1 MKTLPDANSSR
12 TKRRRGPIAAIAI
25 AVITIAVVAVGV
37 DDRAKSM
44 QEAGRWSDTQAVQ
57 AVRLVTPRQ
66 GPTTDDLEL
75 PGTVRAFTA
84 GALYARASG
93 YVTAWHKDIGARVDK
108 GDVLA
113 DISAPDL
120 DQQLAQGK
128 AELIQLQAAVEQ
140 AQANADLGK
149 AVNLRTTQLVK
160 QGWSS
165 ELKGDTDRYGA
176 ASTLAA
182 VAVAKANLTAQQAA
196 VQRLEELA
204 SFEKIVAPFD
214 GVVTQRN
221 VDVGDLVTANGTSG
235 KPLFQVS
242 DIHRVRI
249 YVDVPQAFLG
259 GMKTGVKAT
268 LTLPGKT
275 DTFGAV
281 VSSTSNALGESSR
294 TALVELQADNADDK
308 LWPGAF
314 AEVSFHIP
322 TQPGTLVVPA
332 TALMF
337 GRSGMQVAA
346 VGKDRVVTLR
356 PVIVGRNLG
365 TDIEVVKGLRSD
377 DELID
382 NPLETTVSGETV
394 RMAGKD

>member
-1 MKTLPDANSSR
+1 M
-12 TKRRRGPIAAIAI
+12 
-25 AVITIAVVAVGV
+25 
-37 DDRAKSM
+37 
-44 QEAGRWSDTQAVQ
+44 
-57 AVRLVTPRQ
+57 
-66 GPTTDDLEL
+66 
-75 PGTVRAFTA
+75 
-84 GALYARASG
+84 
-93 YVTAWHKDIGARVDK
+93 
-108 GDVLA
+108 
-113 DISAPDL
+113 
-120 DQQLAQGK
+120 
-128 AELIQLQAAVEQ
+128 
-140 AQANADLGK
+140 
-149 AVNLRTTQLVK
+149 
-160 QGWSS
+160 
-165 ELKGDTDRYGA
+165 
-176 ASTLAA
+176 
-182 VAVAKANLTAQQAA
+182 AKANLTAQQAA

-242 DIHRVRI
+242 DIYRVRI

-346 VGKDRVVTLR
+346 VGKDPRRYAAPGHRRSQPRHRHRGREGPSQRRRADRQSAGDHGLGRDGADGRERLIPRPRPDRGAAPGSRRRGELLDGRHHFPAGRPQGCRQPCRLVSALR
-356 PVIVGRNLG
+356 
-365 TDIEVVKGLRSD
+365 GLR
-377 DELID
+377 L
-382 NPLETTVSGETV
+382 
-394 RMAGKD
+394 AA

>member
-1 MKTLPDANSSR
+1 MPDVSR
-12 TKRRRGPIAAIAI
+12 SAPKRRRGPLVVLAGVVL
-25 AVITIAVVAVGV
+25 AVAVVVVGV

-44 QEAGRWSDTQAVQ
+44 QEASRWSDTQAVQ
-57 AVRLVTPRQ
+57 AVRLVSPRA
-66 GPTTDDLEL
+66 GPAFDDLEL

-93 YVTAWHKDIGARVDK
+93 YVTAWYKDIGALVKK
-108 GDVLA
+108 GEVLA

-128 AELIQLQAAVEQ
+128 ALLIQLQAVVEQ
-140 AQANADLGK
+140 AQANSDLGK

-204 SFEKIVAPFD
+204 SFEKITAPFD
-214 GVVTQRN
+214 SVVTQRN

-259 GMKTGVKAT
+259 GMTAGVKAT
-268 LTLPGKT
+268 LTIPGKT
-275 DTFGAV
+275 DTFGATI
-281 VSSTSNALGESSR
+281 SSTANALGEDSR
-294 TALVELQADNADDK
+294 TALVELQADNTENK

-314 AEVSFHIP
+314 TEVSFHIP
-322 TQPGTLVVPA
+322 AQPGTLVVPA
-332 TALMF
+332 TTLVF
-337 GRSGMQVAA
+337 GRAGMKVAA
-346 VGKDRVVTLR
+346 VSNDRIVTLR
-356 PVIVGRNLG
+356 PVTVGRNLG
-365 TDIEVVKGLRSD
+365 TDVEIVKGLAAT

-382 NPLETTVSGETV
+382 NPLETTVSGEKV
-394 RMAGKD
+394 RIAEKH

>member
-1 MKTLPDANSSR
+1 MTPVSDISR
-12 TKRRRGPIAAIAI
+12 SKPRRRRGPLVVVAGVAL
-25 AVITIAVVAVGV
+25 AVAVVAVGV

-44 QEAGRWSDTQAVQ
+44 QEAGRWADTQAVQ
-57 AVRLVTPRQ
+57 SVRLIIPKA
-66 GPTTDDLEL
+66 GPGVDDLEL

-93 YVTAWHKDIGARVDK
+93 YVTAWHKDLGARVRK

-120 DQQLAQGK
+120 DQQLVQAKAQ
-128 AELIQLQAAVEQ
+128 LIQVQAAVEQ

-182 VAVAKANLTAQQAA
+182 VAVAKANLVAQQAA
-196 VQRLEELA
+196 VQRLEELS
-204 SFEKIVAPFD
+204 SFEKITAPFD
-214 GVVTQRN
+214 GVLTQRN

-242 DIHRVRI
+242 DIHRVRV
-249 YVDVPQAFLG
+249 YVDVPQAFLA
-259 GMKTGVKAT
+259 GMKAGVKAT
-268 LTLPGKT
+268 LTIPGKT
-275 DTFGAV
+275 DTFGAAIT
-281 VSSTSNALGESSR
+281 STSNALGEGSR
-294 TALVELQADNADDK
+294 TAVIELQADNDGDK

-332 TALMF
+332 TALVF

-356 PVIVGRNLG
+356 PVTVGRNLG
-365 TDIEVVKGLRSD
+365 TDVEIVKGVHPD

-382 NPLETTVSGETV
+382 NPLETTVSGEKV
-394 RMAGKD
+394 RVAGNG

>member
-1 MKTLPDANSSR
+1 MLEASR
-12 TKRRRGPIAAIAI
+12 SQPKRRRGPIAFVAVAVLAIAI
-25 AVITIAVVAVGV
+25 VAVGV

-44 QEAGRWSDTQAVQ
+44 QEAARWSDTQAVQ
-57 AVRLVTPRQ
+57 SVRLVTPKP
-66 GPTTDDLEL
+66 GAITDDLEL

-93 YVTAWHKDIGARVDK
+93 YVTAWHKDIGARVTK

-120 DQQLAQGK
+120 DQQLAQAK
-128 AELIQLQAAVEQ
+128 AQLIQLQAAVDQ

-149 AVNLRTTQLVK
+149 AVNQRTTQLVK

-165 ELKGDTDRYGA
+165 ELKGDTDRYA
-176 ASTLAA
+176 AVSTLAA

-204 SFEKIVAPFD
+204 SFEKITAPFD

-221 VDVGDLVTANGTSG
+221 VDVGDLVTANGTTG

-249 YVDVPQAFLG
+249 YVDVPQAFLS
-259 GMKTGVKAT
+259 GMKAGVKAT
-268 LTLPGKT
+268 LTLPSKT
-275 DTFGAV
+275 GTLGAAI
-281 VSSTSNALGESSR
+281 SSTANALGESSR
-294 TALVELQADNADDK
+294 TALVELQADNTDDK

-314 AEVSFHIP
+314 AEVAFHMP
-322 TQPGTLVVPA
+322 AQPGTLVVPA
-332 TALMF
+332 TALVF
-337 GRSGMQVAA
+337 GRAGMQVAA
-346 VGKDRVVTLR
+346 VDRERVVTLR
-356 PVIVGRNLG
+356 PVTVGRNFG
-365 TDIEVVKGLRSD
+365 NNVEIVKGIALG

-382 NPLETTVSGETV
+382 NPLETTVSGEKV
-394 RMAGKD
+394 RIAGKG

>member
-1 MKTLPDANSSR
+1 MSDASR
-12 TKRRRGPIAAIAI
+12 STPTRRRGLLLIPACVAL
-25 AVITIAVVAVGV
+25 AVALVAVGV

-44 QEAGRWSDTQAVQ
+44 QEAGRWADTQAIQ
-57 AVRLVTPRQ
+57 AVRLVTPKA
-66 GPTTDDLEL
+66 GPAFDDLEL

-93 YVTAWHKDIGARVDK
+93 YVTAWHKDIGARVRK
-108 GDVLA
+108 GEILA

-128 AELIQLQAAVEQ
+128 AQLIQLQAGVEQ
-140 AQANADLGK
+140 AQANSDLGK

-182 VAVAKANLTAQQAA
+182 VAVAKANLAAQQAA

-204 SFEKIVAPFD
+204 SFEKITAPFD

-259 GMKTGVKAT
+259 GMKAGVTAT
-268 LTLPGKT
+268 LQIPGKD
-275 DTFGAV
+275 DTFKAAV
-281 VSSTSNALGESSR
+281 TSTANALGEGSR

-314 AEVSFHIP
+314 AEVAFHIP
-322 TQPGTLVVPA
+322 AQPGTLVLPS
-332 TALMF
+332 TALVF

-346 VGKDRVVTLR
+346 VSKDFVVTLR
-356 PVIVGRNLG
+356 PVSVGRNLG
-365 TDIEVVKGLRSD
+365 NDVEIVKGLEPG

-382 NPLETTVSGETV
+382 NPLETTISGEKV
-394 RMAGKD
+394 RVGAKS

>member
-1 MKTLPDANSSR
+1 MSEVSR
-12 TKRRRGPIAAIAI
+12 RAPKRRGGLVAFVAI
-25 AVITIAVVAVGV
+25 AVLAVALVAVGIG
-37 DDRAKSM
+37 DRAKSM
-44 QEAGRWSDTQAVQ
+44 QEAGHWSDAQALQ
-57 AVRLVTPRQ
+57 AVRLVTPEP

-93 YVTAWHKDIGARVDK
+93 YVIAWHKDIGARVKK

-128 AELIQLQAAVEQ
+128 AQLIQLQAAVDQ
-140 AQANADLGK
+140 AQANSDLGK

-182 VAVAKANLTAQQAA
+182 VAVAKANLAAQQAA

-204 SFEKIVAPFD
+204 SFEKITAPFD

-221 VDVGDLVTANGTSG
+221 VDVGDLVTANGTAG

-242 DIHRVRI
+242 DIRRVRI
-249 YVDVPQAFLG
+249 YVDVSQAFLG
-259 GMKTGVKAT
+259 GMKAGVKAT

-275 DTFGAV
+275 GTFEAAI
-281 VSSTSNALGESSR
+281 SSTANALGESSR

-314 AEVSFHIP
+314 AEVAFHIP
-322 TQPGTLVVPA
+322 AQPGTLVVPA
-332 TALMF
+332 TALVF
-337 GRSGMQVAA
+337 GRSGMEVAA
-346 VGKDRVVTLR
+346 VDKDRVVTLR
-356 PVIVGRNLG
+356 PVTVGRNLG
-365 TDIEVVKGLRSD
+365 TAVEIVKGIAPT

-382 NPLETTVSGETV
+382 NPLETTVSGEKV
-394 RMAGKD
+394 RIAGKVNS

>member
-1 MKTLPDANSSR
+1 MHDASR
-12 TKRRRGPIAAIAI
+12 SRPSRRRGTLVLLAGVAL
-25 AVITIAVVAVGV
+25 AVGLVAVGV

-44 QEAGRWSDTQAVQ
+44 QEAGRWADTQAVQ
-57 AVRLVTPRQ
+57 SVRLVVPKP
-66 GPTTDDLEL
+66 GPAVDDLEL

-93 YVTAWHKDIGARVDK
+93 YVTAWHKDIGARVKK

-120 DQQLAQGK
+120 DQQLAQAK
-128 AELIQLQAAVEQ
+128 AQLVQLGAAVEQ
-140 AQANADLGK
+140 AQANSDLGK

-182 VAVAKANLTAQQAA
+182 VAVAKANLAAQQAA

-204 SFEKIVAPFD
+204 SFEKITAPFD

-221 VDVGDLVTANGTSG
+221 VDVGDLVTANGTAG

-259 GMKTGVKAT
+259 GMKAGVKAT
-268 LTLPGKT
+268 LTLPGRT
-275 DTFGAV
+275 DTFDAAI
-281 VSSTSNALGESSR
+281 SSTSNALGEGSR
-294 TALVELQADNADDK
+294 TALVELQADNAGGK

-314 AEVSFHIP
+314 AEVAFHIP
-322 TQPGTLVVPA
+322 AQPGTLVVPA
-332 TALMF
+332 TALVF
-337 GRSGMQVAA
+337 GRSGMLVAA
-346 VGKDRVVTLR
+346 VDKDRVVTLR
-356 PVIVGRNLG
+356 PVTVGRNLG
-365 TDIEVVKGLRSD
+365 NDVEIVKGLHPE

-382 NPLETTVSGETV
+382 NPLETTVSGEKV
-394 RMAGKD
+394 RIAGKA

>member
-1 MKTLPDANSSR
+1 MSEASR
-12 TKRRRGPIAAIAI
+12 SQPKRRRGMIVAI
-25 AVITIAVVAVGV
+25 AVAALAIALVAVGV

-57 AVRLVTPRQ
+57 SVRLVVPKA
-66 GPTTDDLEL
+66 GPATDDLEL

-93 YVTAWHKDIGARVDK
+93 YVTAWHKDIGARVKK
-108 GDVLA
+108 GDILA

-128 AELIQLQAAVEQ
+128 AQLIQLQAAVDQ

-149 AVNLRTTQLVK
+149 AVNLRTAQLVK

-176 ASTLAA
+176 ASTTAA
-182 VAVAKANLTAQQAA
+182 VAVAKANIATQQAA

-204 SFEKIVAPFD
+204 SFEKITAPFD

-221 VDVGDLVTANGTSG
+221 VDVGDLVTANGTAG

-259 GMKTGVKAT
+259 GMKAGVKAT
-268 LTLPGKT
+268 LTIPGKT
-275 DTFGAV
+275 DTFGAAI
-281 VSSTSNALGESSR
+281 SSTANALGEGSR
-294 TALVELQADNADDK
+294 TALVELQADNAGDK

-322 TQPGTLVVPA
+322 AQPGTLVLPA
-332 TALMF
+332 TALVF
-337 GRSGMQVAA
+337 GRSGMEVAA

-356 PVIVGRNLG
+356 PVTVGRNLG
-365 TDIEVVKGLRSD
+365 NDIEIVKGLHPD

-382 NPLETTVSGETV
+382 NPLETTVSGEKV
-394 RMAGKD
+394 RVGDKR

>member
-1 MKTLPDANSSR
+1 MSDDRRSTPS
-12 TKRRRGPIAAIAI
+12 RRRGLLVVLACVAL
-25 AVITIAVVAVGV
+25 AVALVAVGV
-37 DDRAKSM
+37 DDRARSM
-44 QEAGRWSDTQAVQ
+44 QEASRWADTQAIQ
-57 AVRLVTPRQ
+57 AVRLVTPRA
-66 GPTTDDLEL
+66 GPAFDDLEL

-93 YVTAWHKDIGARVDK
+93 YVTAWHKDIGARVRK
-108 GDVLA
+108 GEVLA

-128 AELIQLQAAVEQ
+128 AQLLQLQAGVEQ
-140 AQANADLGK
+140 AQANSDLGK

-182 VAVAKANLTAQQAA
+182 VAVAKANLAAQQAA

-204 SFEKIVAPFD
+204 SFEKITAPFD

-259 GMKTGVKAT
+259 GMKAGVTAT
-268 LTLPGKT
+268 LQIPGEAH
-275 DTFGAV
+275 TFKAV
-281 VSSTSNALGESSR
+281 VSSTANALVEDSR
-294 TALVELQADNADDK
+294 TALVELQADNTDDK

-322 TQPGTLVVPA
+322 AQPGTLVLPA
-332 TALMF
+332 TALVF
-337 GRSGMQVAA
+337 GRKGMEVAA
-346 VGKDRVVTLR
+346 VGKDHVVTLR
-356 PVIVGRNLG
+356 PVSVGRNLG
-365 TDIEVVKGLRSD
+365 TDVEIVKGLQPG

-382 NPLETTVSGETV
+382 NPLETTVSGEKV
-394 RMAGKD
+394 RLAEKS

>member
-1 MKTLPDANSSR
+1 MKSVHQVSR
-12 TKRRRGPIAAIAI
+12 SKPSRRRGPLVILAGVVL
-25 AVITIAVVAVGV
+25 AVSLVAVGV

-44 QEAGRWSDTQAVQ
+44 QEAGHWADAQAVQ
-57 AVRLVTPRQ
+57 AVRLVTPKA
-66 GPTTDDLEL
+66 GPAVDDLGL
-75 PGTVRAFTA
+75 PGTIRAFTA

-93 YVTAWHKDIGARVDK
+93 YVTAWQKDIGARVRK

-113 DISAPDL
+113 EISAPDL

-128 AELIQLQAAVEQ
+128 AQLIQLQAGVEQ

-149 AVNLRTTQLVK
+149 AVNQRTTRLVA

-176 ASTLAA
+176 ASTIAA
-182 VAVAKANLTAQQAA
+182 VAVAKANLAAQQAA

-204 SFEKIVAPFD
+204 SFEKITAPFD

-242 DIHRVRI
+242 DIRRVRV

-259 GMKTGVKAT
+259 GMKAGVEAT
-268 LTLPGKT
+268 LQIPGKAAAFHAEVT
-275 DTFGAV
+275 
-281 VSSTSNALGESSR
+281 STSNALGEGSR

-314 AEVSFHIP
+314 TEVAFHIP
-322 TQPGTLVVPA
+322 AQPGTLVVPA
-332 TALMF
+332 TALVF

-346 VGKDRVVTLR
+346 VGNDRVVTLR
-356 PVIVGRNLG
+356 PVTVGRNLG
-365 TDIEVVKGLRSD
+365 TDVEIVKGLNPD
-377 DELID
+377 DQLID
-382 NPLETTVSGETV
+382 NPLETTVSGEKV
-394 RMAGKD
+394 RIAEKG

>member
-1 MKTLPDANSSR
+1 MNDVIRSR
-12 TKRRRGPIAAIAI
+12 PSRRRGILVLGGSIVLAAAM
-25 AVITIAVVAVGV
+25 VAVGV

-44 QEAGRWSDTQAVQ
+44 QEAGRWADTQAVQ
-57 AVRLVTPRQ
+57 AVRLVSPRA
-66 GPTTDDLEL
+66 GPTSDDLEL

-93 YVTAWHKDIGARVDK
+93 YVTAWHKDIGARVKK

-120 DQQLAQGK
+120 DQQLAQGR
-128 AELIQLQAAVEQ
+128 AQLIQLQAGVEQ

-176 ASTLAA
+176 ASSAAA
-182 VAVAKANLTAQQAA
+182 VAVAKANIAAQQAA

-204 SFEKIVAPFD
+204 SFEKITSPFD

-242 DIHRVRI
+242 DINRVRV

-259 GMKTGVKAT
+259 GMKAGVKAT
-268 LTLPGKT
+268 LTIPGRT
-275 DTFGAV
+275 DTFGATI
-281 VSSTSNALGESSR
+281 SSTANALGEGSR

-314 AEVSFHIP
+314 TEVSFHIP
-322 TQPGTLVVPA
+322 AQPGTLVVPA
-332 TALMF
+332 TTLVF
-337 GRSGMQVAA
+337 GRAGMEVAA
-346 VGKDRVVTLR
+346 VSKDRIVTLR
-356 PVIVGRNLG
+356 PVVVGRNLG
-365 TDIEVVKGLRSD
+365 TDVEIVKGLAAA

-382 NPLETTVSGETV
+382 NPLETTISGEKV
-394 RMAGKD
+394 RIAEKR

>member
-1 MKTLPDANSSR
+1 MLLALA
-12 TKRRRGPIAAIAI
+12 GVAL
-25 AVITIAVVAVGV
+25 AVAVVAVGV

-44 QEAGRWSDTQAVQ
+44 QEAGRWSDTQALQ
-57 AVRLVTPRQ
+57 SVRLVVPRA
-66 GPTTDDLEL
+66 GPEVDDLEL

-93 YVTAWHKDIGARVDK
+93 YVTAWHKDLGARVRK

-120 DQQLAQGK
+120 DQQLVQAKAQ
-128 AELIQLQAAVEQ
+128 LIQLQAAVEQ

-182 VAVAKANLTAQQAA
+182 VAVAKANLVAQQAA
-196 VQRLEELA
+196 VQRLEELS
-204 SFEKIVAPFD
+204 SFEKIIAPFD
-214 GVVTQRN
+214 GVLTQRN
-221 VDVGDLVTANGTSG
+221 VDVGDLVTANGTAG
-235 KPLFQVS
+235 KPLFQVA

-259 GMKTGVKAT
+259 GMKPGVKAT
-268 LTLPGKT
+268 LTLPGKS
-275 DTFGAV
+275 DSFGAAIT
-281 VSSTSNALGESSR
+281 STSNALGEGSR
-294 TALVELQADNADDK
+294 TAVVELQADNPGDK

-322 TQPGTLVVPA
+322 SQPGTLVVPA
-332 TALMF
+332 TALVF
-337 GRSGMQVAA
+337 GRSGMAVAA

-356 PVIVGRNLG
+356 PVAVGRNLG
-365 TDIEVVKGLRSD
+365 NDVEIVKGLR
-377 DELID
+377 
-382 NPLETTVSGETV
+382 PSGELTPTPRAPPV
-394 RMAGKD
+394 AGQTGGGAENR